1 MKRLIAVCRAGAGA
15 AALILLAACGDQ
27 PEADTRQPGEMQT
40 SWAAPARL
48 ETAVFGP
55 NGVTLTGA
63 AGPGDRIVLTDTVGV
78 SVAATAGDDGVFSL
92 RLATPADV
100 SLYHAEIQSRGS
112 QARAGEW
119 LAITRGVDAVAA
131 VLAPGAVVTPLN
143 HAGLLSGVDY
153 DGSAVL
159 VSGAALPGEPVRVSL
174 DDRPAQAVT
183 VDQTG
188 RYVARFAS
196 VPPGPRRFRVEAGER
211 IQDVVLTLTAPP
223 EALGTSGS
231 AVATRID
238 WPTPGGGFQSSWILN
253 TGDDDG

>member
-27 PEADTRQPGEMQT
+27 PEADTRQSGQMQT

-48 ETAVFGP
+48 ETAVFGLD
-55 NGVTLTGA
+55 GVTLTGA
-63 AGPGDRIVLTDTVGV
+63 AGPGDRIVLTDMAGV
-78 SVAATAGDDGVFSL
+78 SVAATAGHDGVFSL
-92 RLATPADV
+92 RLATPAAV
-100 SLYHAEIQSRGS
+100 NLHHAEIQSRGG

-119 LAITRGVDAVAA
+119 LAVTRGPDAVAA
-131 VLAPGAVVTPLN
+131 VLAPGAAVTPLN

-159 VSGAALPGEPVRVSL
+159 VSGAAQPGQPVRVSL

-196 VPPGPRRFRVEAGER
+196 TPPGPRRFRVEAGER
-211 IQDVVLTLTAPP
+211 IQDVLLTLTAPP
-223 EALGTSGS
+223 AELGVSGS

-238 WPTPGGGFQSSWILN
+238 WPTPGGGFQSSWIVIA
-253 TGDDDG
+253 GSDDD

>member
-15 AALILLAACGDQ
+15 AALILLTACGDE
-27 PEADTRQPGEMQT
+27 PTADARRPGET
-40 SWAAPARL
+40 SSGWAAPARL

-63 AGPGDRIVLTDTVGV
+63 AAPGDRIVLTDTDGV

-92 RLATPADV
+92 RLAARGAV
-100 SLYHAEIQSRGS
+100 SLHHAEIQSRGS
-112 QARAGEW
+112 QARSGEW
-119 LAITRGVDAVAA
+119 LAVTRGADAVAA
-131 VLAPGAVVTPLN
+131 VLAPGAAVTPLN

-159 VSGAALPGEPVRVSL
+159 VSGAGLPGAPVSVSL
-174 DDRPAQAVT
+174 DERPAQAVT
-183 VDQTG
+183 ADPTG

-211 IQDVVLTLTAPP
+211 SQDVVLTLTTPP
-223 EALGTSGS
+223 AALGTSGS
-231 AVATRID
+231 RVATRID

-253 TGDDDG
+253 AGGDDG